1 MTKIPAAIFAAF
13 AVSVAGLFATAVV
26 ADYYP
31 DSPFIRLA
39 TFVLSIALMLG
50 VFFYL
55 QARARR
61 KKQHSG
67 LR

>member
-13 AVSVAGLFATAVV
+13 AVSVAGLVAMTVV

-31 DSPFIRLA
+31 DSPYIRLA
-39 TFVLSIALMLG
+39 TFILSVALMLG

-55 QARARR
+55 LVRARR
-61 KKQHSG
+61 KKQHSA